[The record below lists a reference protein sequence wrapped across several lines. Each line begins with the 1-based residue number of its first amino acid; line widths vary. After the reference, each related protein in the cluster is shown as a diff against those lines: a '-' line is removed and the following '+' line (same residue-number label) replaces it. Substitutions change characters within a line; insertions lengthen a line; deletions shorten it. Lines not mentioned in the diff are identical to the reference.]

1 MNEPTPPAQPS
12 EAELRSWI
20 AKLDEVLDSGIA
32 LPDGKRQ
39 DMELKRKEY
48 RRKLRHFYG
57 TDDHGTDD
65 GS

>member
-1 MNEPTPPAQPS
+1 MNEPPTPAHLS
-12 EAELRSWI
+12 ETELRSWI

-48 RRKLRHFYG
+48 RRKLSLLSG
-57 TDDHGTDD
+57 GKD
-65 GS
+65 